1 MAICR
6 SKISE
11 PVLSE
16 MASIMEAISLRGAL
30 LPSAMTPALLRSRL
44 SAMLLT
50 FTPYLFKYVAKSSAA
65 SWLGVALDYLMAHA
79 PLDLEWV
86 RGYSDYYPELP
97 GGSVQGRAVEGETF
111 DITNNGK
118 VVARLSPVPK
128 ASKLEELRAAGL
140 TRPAKAA
147 IDVSQL
153 EKVTGRTSQDILD
166 DLRGNR

>member
-1 MAICR
+1 MSTIPHR
-6 SKISE
+6 ELRNSSSE
-11 PVLSE
+11 ILRRV
-16 MASIMEAISLRGAL
+16 EA
-30 LPSAMTPALLRSRL
+30 
-44 SAMLLT
+44 
-50 FTPYLFKYVAKSSAA
+50 
-65 SWLGVALDYLMAHA
+65 
-79 PLDLEWV
+79 
-86 RGYSDYYPELP
+86 
-97 GGSVQGRAVEGETF
+97 GETF

-147 IDVSQL
+147 IDVSKL